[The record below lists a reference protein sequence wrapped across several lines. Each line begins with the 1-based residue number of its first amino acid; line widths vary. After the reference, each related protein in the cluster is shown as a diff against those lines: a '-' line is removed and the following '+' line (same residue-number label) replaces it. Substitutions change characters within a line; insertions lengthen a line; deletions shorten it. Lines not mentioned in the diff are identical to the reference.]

1 VCCLTVC
8 VLACACPG
16 PSGTDAGSD
25 AGTDAG
31 PPPFDAGVD
40 AGSDAGFDAGIPD
53 AGVFDAGPPTAG
65 MCGPTELAQSFGG
78 SPPDASFDLETGR
91 AIAVDLVGNVALTG
105 TYRGPINFGG
115 GALMDPGD
123 NSGMFVALLD
133 TDGDYLWSRGFADP
147 GSGVLLAPH
156 ADGLAIASDAVS
168 HYVVAAGA
176 FAGTIDF
183 GTGPLSSADPLA
195 PPDSGLPGG
204 CLSEC
209 ATDIV
214 VMKLSGND
222 GSTLWV
228 RRFGGYDSDAPGAVA
243 LDAFG
248 NVYVAG
254 STSGPVDFG
263 DGFDASYGG
272 RDIFLLALDA
282 DGGFL
287 WQQRFGGPADDVA
300 NALAVDDAG
309 FVLAG
314 AYQETVDFGGGV
326 VLSSFGVPDAFAVRL
341 NAWGASLGASV
352 RGTATSVALD
362 SQGAAWVTGIFR
374 GTTDGGLGAFTSL
387 YDDGFVTKLSP
398 AGARVFS
405 RRIGGTLNDT
415 ATGVSIGPGDHP
427 FITGSV
433 AVDTIDFGGGPLTG
447 GAGDDVFVLELDPN
461 GVHQC
466 SRRYPSMDGES
477 DGRAIAV
484 DPAGDVCVTGSFYGT
499 FTPGPTPL
507 MSVSGTDIFFAV
519 FKNR

>member
-1 VCCLTVC
+1 
-8 VLACACPG
+8 LACACPG
-16 PSGTDAGSD
+16 PSGSDAGSD
-25 AGTDAG
+25 AGADAG
-31 PPPFDAGVD
+31 LPFD
-40 AGSDAGFDAGIPD
+40 AGSDAGFDSGVPDAGTPD

-65 MCGPTELAQSFGG
+65 MCGPTTFDTSFGG

-91 AIAVDLVGNVALTG
+91 GITVDLVGNVATTG

-115 GALMDPGD
+115 GALTDPGN

-133 TDGDYLWSRGFADP
+133 TDGDSMWSRGFAD
-147 GSGVLLAPH
+147 SSDGVLLAPH
-156 ADGLAIASDAVS
+156 ADGIAIAADSLT

-176 FAGTIDF
+176 FAGIVDF
-183 GTGPLSSADPLA
+183 GTGPLASADPLA
-195 PPDSGLPGG
+195 FPDSGLAGG

-214 VMKLSGND
+214 VMKLNGND
-222 GSTLWV
+222 GSTLWA

-248 NVYVAG
+248 NVYVVG

-287 WQQRFGGPADDVA
+287 WQQRFGGPADDLG
-300 NALAVDDAG
+300 NGLALDDAG

-314 AYQETVDFGGGV
+314 VYQETVDFGGGV
-326 VLSSFGVPDAFAVRL
+326 VLSSPGVADAFTVRL
-341 NAWGASLGASV
+341 GSWGASLGASV
-352 RGTATSVALD
+352 RGAATSVALD
-362 SQGAAWVTGIFR
+362 SQGAAWVTGVFR
-374 GTTDGGLGAFTSL
+374 GVTDGGLGALTSV

-398 AGARVFS
+398 SGAHVFS
-405 RRIGGTLNDT
+405 RRIGGTLND
-415 ATGVSIGPGDHP
+415 AAWAVSMGPQDHP
-427 FITGSV
+427 FITGNV
-433 AVDTIDFGGGPLTG
+433 AVDPVDFGGGPLSG

-461 GVHQC
+461 GAHQC

-477 DGRAIAV
+477 NGRAIAV
-484 DPAGDVCVTGSFYGT
+484 DPSGNACVTGSFFGT

-507 MSVSGTDIFFAV
+507 TSGSGTDIFFAV